1 MPETAIIRLFA
12 GGTVY
17 LDALLETLQVT
28 LPVFLILSLGVILR
42 LRGQLNEGFL
52 QASSSLVF
60 NICLPLLMFLAIID
74 RQVDLNSHISLVL
87 FCLSASVAAFI
98 FFWFASSRGISAIE
112 RGVVV
117 QGAFRSNLGVIG
129 LALCI
134 NAFGS
139 AGLSISVVI
148 LAVVTPVFNI
158 LSVFALNHSANA
170 GRPISLAKTC
180 FDIVKN
186 PLIIS
191 ILLATLFSLLDL
203 TLPKVLYDAGSYL
216 ARMTLPL
223 ALLVIGGSLSFRELK
238 KSRFELSWA
247 VIGKLAV
254 MPVIVVFFAYL
265 AGFDGVALGCILLM
279 FASPTAA
286 ASFVMVRLIGG
297 NFLLASNIIV
307 ISTIL
312 SAFTISVL
320 LFSVK
325 IIGLV

>member
-1 MPETAIIRLFA
+1 M
-12 GGTVY
+12 Y
-17 LDALLETLQVT
+17 LDALYETLQVT
-28 LPVFLILSLGVILR
+28 IPVFLILTLGIVLR

-52 QASSSLVF
+52 QVASSLVF
-60 NICLPLLMFLAIID
+60 SLCLPILMFLAIID
-74 RQVDLNSHISLVL
+74 RQVDLKAHISLVV
-87 FCLSASVAAFI
+87 FCLLASVASFAL
-98 FFWFASSRGISAIE
+98 FWLVSMGRISPQD

-134 NAFGS
+134 NAFDE
-139 AGLSISVVI
+139 AGLSAGVVI

-158 LSVFALNHSANA
+158 LSVFALNHSVRA
-170 GRPISLAKTC
+170 GRPISLLDTSL
-180 FDIVKN
+180 DIVKN
-186 PLIIS
+186 PLIIAI
-191 ILLATLFSLLDL
+191 ILAMVFSLLDL

-238 KSRFELSWA
+238 KSRFELIWA
-247 VIGKLAV
+247 VMGKLAV
-254 MPVIVVFFAYL
+254 MPIVVVICAYL
-265 AGFDGVALGCILLM
+265 FGFDGVLLGCILLM

-312 SAFTISVL
+312 SAVTISVL
-320 LFSVK
+320 LYCVK

>member
-1 MPETAIIRLFA
+1 M
-12 GGTVY
+12 Y
-17 LDALLETLQVT
+17 LDALYETLQVT
-28 LPVFLILSLGVILR
+28 IPVFLILTLGIALR

-52 QASSSLVF
+52 QVASSLVF
-60 NICLPLLMFLAIID
+60 NLCLPILMFLAIID
-74 RQVDLNSHISLVL
+74 RQVDLKAHISLVV
-87 FCLSASVAAFI
+87 FCLLASVASFAL
-98 FFWFASSRGISAIE
+98 FWFVSMGRISPQD

-134 NAFGS
+134 NAFDE
-139 AGLSISVVI
+139 AGLSAGVVI

-158 LSVFALNHSANA
+158 LSVFALNHSVRA
-170 GRPISLAKTC
+170 GRPISLLDTSL
-180 FDIVKN
+180 DIVKN
-186 PLIIS
+186 PLIIAI
-191 ILLATLFSLLDL
+191 ILAMVFSLLDL

-238 KSRFELSWA
+238 KSRFELIWA
-247 VIGKLAV
+247 VMGKLAV
-254 MPVIVVFFAYL
+254 MPIVVVICAYL
-265 AGFDGVALGCILLM
+265 FGFDGVLLGCILLM

-312 SAFTISVL
+312 SAVTISVL
-320 LFSVK
+320 LYCVK